1 MGSHP
6 QAIIGISLKM
16 YLGVRETRDWLRAV
30 ADLSRAREHVELFVA
45 PSFLSLAEAVDIVAG
60 TSVRLGAQD
69 VFWEERG
76 PFTGEVSATMLRE
89 VGCTYA
95 EVGHAERRRLFG
107 EDDRVTAR
115 KAAAAGRAG
124 LVPVVCIGELE
135 RSNAD
140 AAAHACFAQIDAVLD
155 ALPGHGEVV
164 FAYEPVWAIGAS
176 APAPPDH
183 VVQVAARLRRRFGD
197 RPGSRLI
204 YGGAAGPGLRASL
217 GDAVDGLFL
226 GRFAHDVDNLRAIL
240 DEWAVVPT
248 GKNELA
254 HPPPARGTEAAIDRT
269 AS

>member
-1 MGSHP
+1 MGSRR

-16 YLGVRETRDWLRAV
+16 YLGVRETRTWLRAV
-30 ADLSRAREHVELFVA
+30 ADLSREREHVELFVA
-45 PSFLSLAEAVDIVAG
+45 PSFLSLAEAVGIVAG
-60 TSVRLGAQD
+60 TSVGLGAQD
-69 VFWEERG
+69 VFWEDRG
-76 PFTGEVSATMLRE
+76 AFTGEVSATMLRE
-89 VGCTYA
+89 VGCMYA

-115 KAAAAGRAG
+115 KAGAAGRAG
-124 LVPVVCIGELE
+124 LVPVVCIGEPE
-135 RSNAD
+135 RSDAD
-140 AAAHACFAQIDAVLD
+140 AAAHACFGQIDAVLD
-155 ALPGHGEVV
+155 AVPGHAEVV

-197 RPGSRLI
+197 RPGRSRLI

-240 DEWAVVPT
+240 DEWTALGPT
-248 GKNELA
+248 S
-254 HPPPARGTEAAIDRT
+254 T
-269 AS
+269 